1 MSAGAGHENGE
12 DLLAA
17 YGFARVVIDR
27 PAGQLVAA
35 MGEEGRWI
43 VRIRRRGDEP
53 WRLACTGDVDSL
65 TVETDLPR
73 EPTEPI
79 VVGPV
84 EIRPGGRRVLIG
96 AEEVALSPKE
106 YDALLLLARDP
117 TRVLTKEEL
126 MDKVWGHGAVGA
138 TRTLDSHMSRL
149 RRKLAAAGAEGLI
162 ANCWGVG
169 YSLLPGEP
177 DPNGGGRDA

>member
-1 MSAGAGHENGE
+1 MTASPDREPEE
-12 DLLAA
+12 DALAA

-53 WRLACTGDVDSL
+53 WRLACIGDVDSL